1 MPRRNDPTDWMWSHA
16 WGLLDQAERMHRQFF
31 HPSRAGREQATWEPP
46 IDVFE
51 DEREFVVVAAMPGV
65 PAARIE
71 VHAEPGALVIRGAR
85 ALPVTGRSHVIR
97 HLEIPY
103 GIFERR
109 IVLPAGRF
117 DVGAPE
123 LADGCLVVHLKKRP

>member
-1 MPRRNDPTDWMWSHA
+1 MPRRNDPTDWTWSHA
-16 WGLLDQAERMHRQFF
+16 WGLLDQAERLHRQFF
-31 HPSRAGREQATWEPP
+31 HPSRAGREQAMWEPP
-46 IDVFE
+46 IDVYE

-85 ALPVTGRSHVIR
+85 ALPTTGRSHVIR

-109 IVLPAGRF
+109 VVLPAGRF
-117 DVGAPE
+117 EVGAPE